1 MIAVDTSAVVAIV
14 LGENDAESMLAVIQ
28 QHPSIMSA
36 ASLLES
42 TIVVEARQGA
52 DATRDLH
59 LLVDSAIEITPFDSD
74 HARVA
79 FEAWNRFGKGRHRA
93 SLNLGDCFSYATAV
107 MAGVP
112 LLFKGS
118 DFNQTD
124 VRAAL

>member
-14 LGENDAESMLAVIQ
+14 LGETEAESMLAAIQ

-42 TIVVEARQGA
+42 MIVVEARQGA
-52 DATRDLH
+52 DATRDLR
-59 LLVDSAIEITPFDSD
+59 LLVDSTIEITPFDSD

-79 FEAWNRFGKGRHRA
+79 FEAWTRFGKGRHRA
-93 SLNLGDCFSYATAV
+93 GLNLGDCFAYATAV
-107 MAGVP
+107 IAGVP

-118 DFNQTD
+118 DFSQTD
-124 VRAAL
+124 LRAAL

>member
-1 MIAVDTSAVVAIV
+1 
-14 LGENDAESMLAVIQ
+14 MLATIEQ
-28 QHPSIMSA
+28 NSSIMSA

-42 TIVVEARQGA
+42 MIVVDARQGA

-59 LLVDSAIEITPFDSD
+59 LLVDSAIDITPFDSD

-79 FEAWNRFGKGRHRA
+79 FEAWTRFGRGRHRA

-124 VRAAL
+124 VQAAL